1 MDSLNLQNNVHGD
14 ASSCVNTHSHRH
26 NEMSA
31 VHAIPDRI
39 KELITLYGVKQSF
52 LCDETGLTSSF
63 ISQLLHGKK
72 SVSLSVLS
80 SICDAFHITLS
91 EFFQPLDA
99 CAKRPYSEHHG
110 TVDFKSY
117 IGAML
122 AYHVRRKGILQKD
135 FARSIGV
142 SEIHLSKVIHGENGI
157 TMKRLEDICSA
168 LNVSVSEFFC
178 PSSNG
183 SHFSALYLNTLMNK
197 CLKLS
202 KEDIRILE
210 ALADRFLSS
219 TTASEPMYLA
229 SVSGSA
235 AAGAPLY
242 DPADSD
248 AVLAVPRKYCD
259 SSRYLIFQARGDSME
274 PRIRNGSYVVARRG
288 ESPGNGDIAVVRVA
302 SGGEDEY
309 VVKRFYRMGDTVE
322 LRSINKKYAPIKVSP
337 DALLSADR
345 VVACLPAPVI

>member
-1 MDSLNLQNNVHGD
+1 
-14 ASSCVNTHSHRH
+14 
-26 NEMSA
+26 
-31 VHAIPDRI
+31 
-39 KELITLYGVKQSF
+39 
-52 LCDETGLTSSF
+52 
-63 ISQLLHGKK
+63 
-72 SVSLSVLS
+72 
-80 SICDAFHITLS
+80 
-91 EFFQPLDA
+91 
-99 CAKRPYSEHHG
+99 
-110 TVDFKSY
+110 
-117 IGAML
+117 
-122 AYHVRRKGILQKD
+122 
-135 FARSIGV
+135 
-142 SEIHLSKVIHGENGI
+142 
-157 TMKRLEDICSA
+157 
-168 LNVSVSEFFC
+168 
-178 PSSNG
+178 
-183 SHFSALYLNTLMNK
+183 
-197 CLKLS
+197 
-202 KEDIRILE
+202 
-210 ALADRFLSS
+210 
-219 TTASEPMYLA
+219 MYLA

-248 AVLAVPRKYCD
+248 AVLAVPQKYCD